1 MIALV
6 ASIAALLISTLILM
20 VGSGLLGTL
29 LSVRMAA
36 EAFPADTTGAVMA
49 AYFAGLMLGALGA
62 GVVIRR
68 AGHVRAFAVF
78 AAVATAAALV
88 HGLHVDA
95 WVWGALR
102 VVTGFSVAGLY
113 MVIESWLNER
123 ASTGNRGRLFS
134 FYQIAS
140 YLGLG
145 AGQFLLPL
153 WPVEGTE
160 LFMITAAIL
169 ALCLVPVSLTRSIHP
184 TPPQRHRLALR
195 AVFGSSRLGVL
206 LCAAAGIVNGAAFAL
221 APVFVVANAGVQN
234 VSVFMGAM
242 ILGGMLL
249 QYPIG
254 QLSDRFDRRMLI
266 VAVNV
271 ALLVVSVLLLA
282 VAVAGA
288 DRLALAA
295 VAALYGGLTF
305 TLYPLAVAHINDR
318 LGGRKDVDFVGVA
331 AALLFLWG
339 VGAAAGP
346 VAVGGL
352 MARVGPQG
360 LFLAVAGV
368 AALMALYALA
378 ARGEQ
383 VPATAQTAFVGMA
396 GTTAVISELDPR
408 VQDVDPQLD
417 WIEQLERAEKAA
429 RSAAA
434 PEPERA
440 AA

>member
-1 MIALV
+1 MTALV
-6 ASIAALLISTLILM
+6 ASITALLLSTLVLM

-36 EAFPADTTGAVMA
+36 EAFPADVTGAVMA

-62 GVVIRR
+62 GAVIRR

-88 HGLHVDA
+88 HGLYVDP
-95 WVWGALR
+95 WVWAGLR

-123 ASTGNRGRLFS
+123 ASSGNRGRLFS
-134 FYQIAS
+134 LYQIAS

-153 WPVEGTE
+153 RPVQGTE

-169 ALCLVPVSLTRSIHP
+169 ALCLVPVSLTRAIHP

-206 LCAAAGIVNGAAFAL
+206 LCVAAGVVNGAAFAL
-221 APVFVVANAGVQN
+221 APVFVVAFAGVQS
-234 VSVFMGAM
+234 VSVFMGVM

-266 VAVNV
+266 AGVNGALLAVS
-271 ALLVVSVLLLA
+271 ALLVAVTGSGLLL
-282 VAVAGA
+282 
-288 DRLALAA
+288 LAA

-318 LGGRKDVDFVGVA
+318 LGGREDVDFVGVA

-352 MARVGPQG
+352 MARVGPEG
-360 LFLAVAGV
+360 LFFAVAGV
-368 AALMALYALA
+368 AAVMAVYALV
-378 ARGEQ
+378 ARGER
-383 VPATAQTAFVGMA
+383 VPATEQTAFVSMA
-396 GTTAVISELDPR
+396 RTTAVISELDPR
-408 VQDVDPQLD
+408 VQDIDPQLD
-417 WIEQLERAEKAA
+417 WIEELARAD
-429 RSAAA
+429 AAA
-434 PEPERA
+434 ATAASAEPTREA
-440 AA
+440 A